1 MQINFSKLPALQLLI
16 FSLVG
21 FFLQKLVPITINN
34 YVIYFITIFIFI
46 FIAIFLKKKNIFV
59 ITLFIAFGA
68 YSSFQTNF
76 LDYRFKNNFH
86 DDLNGI
92 FVGKITDEL
101 KSDNKTSRFIV
112 QGDLYTVNN
121 TLLKNLQIH
130 LTLVQSEKKNIKFNI
145 GDAIYGKVKYHIPNK
160 ATLPNEFDE
169 RNYMKNLKVSL
180 TAYCFSNDM
189 YITQKATK
197 ISISENIK
205 NTIST
210 KIDELF
216 SKLTAPIVKAL
227 ILGDKT
233 EIPQEIRQN
242 FALSGTAHILAVSG
256 LHVGII
262 AAIIFWLF
270 SFVNIDWL
278 KFFLFSTALWCYNY
292 LIDFQPSAVRAS
304 LMITLYIFA
313 KVIQRKPD
321 PINII
326 ALTCLLLLIFNPTTL
341 YSAGFQMS
349 IASITGIILLN
360 PIIQNFFNNILNLSK
375 IKLIGKTLATSLSIT
390 FSASIIVSPIVAYY
404 FDMYSIISP
413 LTNIF
418 VVFFMV
424 NAQIFAIFAI
434 FLSFLFFP
442 LAYIYAVC
450 SQLLIELSELVTYF
464 CAKVPYAYLS
474 GGNTKIISIL
484 ISLFLIYIFNAKN
497 YNQLAFKSIVVAI
510 SILIIFTFPNNNNN
524 TIQVYE
530 RAYSSVIE
538 LPRKDLS
545 LIIDKFN
552 NQTNLSS
559 KYDYG
564 LLNYIK
570 TKSNNNLKK
579 IYFFGNAAKLIK
591 NKLPNASIEWIELNK
606 SELEELRN
614 KLKLN
619 F

>member
-21 FFLQKLVPITINN
+21 FFLQKLIPITINN
-34 YVIYFITIFIFI
+34 YIIYFIAIFIFA

-59 ITLFIAFGA
+59 ITLFVAFGA

-92 FVGKITDEL
+92 FVGKVTDEL

-112 QGDLYTVNN
+112 QGNLYTAPN

-130 LTLVQSEKKNIKFNI
+130 LTIVQSEKKNIKFNI

-205 NTIST
+205 NTISA

-262 AAIIFWLF
+262 AAVIFWLF
-270 SFVNIDWL
+270 SFVNINWL
-278 KFFLFSTALWCYNY
+278 KFFLFSATLWGYNY

-326 ALTCLLLLIFNPTTL
+326 ALTCLLLLIFNPATL

-360 PIIQNFFNNILNLSK
+360 PIIQNFFNNILNLFK
-375 IKLIGKTLATSLSIT
+375 IKLIGKPLSASLSIT

-404 FDMYSIISP
+404 FDMYSLISP
-413 LTNIF
+413 ITNIF

-434 FLSFLFFP
+434 FLSFLFLP
-442 LAYIYAVC
+442 LAHIYSVC

-464 CAKVPYAYLS
+464 CAKVPYAYLP

-510 SILIIFTFPNNNNN
+510 SILIIFTFPNNNHN

-538 LPRKDLS
+538 LSRKDLS

-552 NQTNLSS
+552 NKTNLSS

-570 TKSNNNLKK
+570 SNNNLKK
-579 IYFFGNAAKLIK
+579 IYFFGSAAKLIK
-591 NKLPNASIEWIELNK
+591 NKLPNTSIEWIELNK
-606 SELEELRN
+606 SELEELKS